1 MLLALSS
8 FLNPTKIR
16 MVLHLSESM
25 ETMLISTLKI
35 TWLMA
40 FTTNKVDIGYRK
52 IPLNLALQL

>member
-8 FLNPTKIR
+8 FLNPAKIR

-40 FTTNKVDIGYRK
+40 FTTNKVDIGYGK